1 MLRVEK
7 EVKYVIMDLCLEN
20 GEIDMNLPNK
30 LTVFRMVLVP
40 TILAVALLG
49 EDGIVTWDILG
60 SQLSL
65 MHLICLVLFIV
76 ASLTD
81 LFDGKLA
88 RKHNLVTTF
97 GKFMDP
103 IADKMLV
110 NTMLVLLAYWR
121 MVPVICV
128 VLMIMR
134 DLIVDAIRL
143 LAAEKQVVVAAGPL
157 GKLKTVM
164 QMTAI
169 IIVLL
174 DNFPLGFL
182 GVSFDLI
189 TIWLATLISVISGLD
204 YLNKHKDMIMESI

>member
-1 MLRVEK
+1 
-7 EVKYVIMDLCLEN
+7 
-20 GEIDMNLPNK
+20 MNLPNK

-49 EDGIVTWDILG
+49 EDEIVTWDILG

-65 MHLICLVLFIV
+65 MHLICLVLFII

-121 MVPVICV
+121 MIPVVCV

-164 QMTAI
+164 QMAAI

>member
-30 LTVFRMVLVP
+30 LTMFRMVLVP

-65 MHLICLVLFIV
+65 MHLICLVLFII

-121 MVPVICV
+121 MVPVVCV

>member
-65 MHLICLVLFIV
+65 MHLICLVLFII

-121 MVPVICV
+121 MVPVVCV

-182 GVSFDLI
+182 GVSFDLV

>member
-65 MHLICLVLFIV
+65 MHLICLVLFII

-121 MVPVICV
+121 MVPVVCV
-128 VLMIMR
+128 VLMVMR

>member
-65 MHLICLVLFIV
+65 MHLICLVLFII

>member
-7 EVKYVIMDLCLEN
+7 EVKYVIMGLCLEN

-49 EDGIVTWDILG
+49 EEGIVTWDILG

-65 MHLICLVLFIV
+65 MHLICLVLFII

-121 MVPVICV
+121 MIPVVCV

-164 QMTAI
+164 QMAAI

-189 TIWLATLISVISGLD
+189 TI
-204 YLNKHKDMIMESI
+204 

>member
-7 EVKYVIMDLCLEN
+7 EVKYVIMGLCLEN

-49 EDGIVTWDILG
+49 EEGIVTWDILG

-65 MHLICLVLFIV
+65 MHLICLVLFII

>member
-7 EVKYVIMDLCLEN
+7 EVKYVIMGLCLEN

-49 EDGIVTWDILG
+49 EEGIVTWDILG

-65 MHLICLVLFIV
+65 MHLICLVLFII

-121 MVPVICV
+121 MIPVVCV

-164 QMTAI
+164 QMAAI

-204 YLNKHKDMIMESI
+204 YLNKHKEMIMESI

>member
-49 EDGIVTWDILG
+49 EDEIVTWDILG

-65 MHLICLVLFIV
+65 MHLICLVLFII

-121 MVPVICV
+121 MIPVVCV

-164 QMTAI
+164 QMAAI

>member
-65 MHLICLVLFIV
+65 MHLICLVLFII

-121 MVPVICV
+121 MIPVVCV

-164 QMTAI
+164 QMAAI

-204 YLNKHKDMIMESI
+204 YLNKHKEMIMESI

>member
-7 EVKYVIMDLCLEN
+7 EVKYVIMGLCLEN

-49 EDGIVTWDILG
+49 EDEIVTWDILG

-65 MHLICLVLFIV
+65 MHLICLVLFII

-121 MVPVICV
+121 MIPVVCV

-134 DLIVDAIRL
+134 DLIVDAVRL

-164 QMTAI
+164 QMAAI

-204 YLNKHKDMIMESI
+204 YLNKHKEMIMESI

>member
-65 MHLICLVLFIV
+65 MHLICLVLFII

-121 MVPVICV
+121 MVPVVCV
-128 VLMIMR
+128 VLMVMR

-182 GVSFDLI
+182 GVSFDLV

>member
-1 MLRVEK
+1 
-7 EVKYVIMDLCLEN
+7 MDLCLEN

-65 MHLICLVLFIV
+65 MHLICLVLFII

-121 MVPVICV
+121 MVPVVCV
-128 VLMIMR
+128 VLMVMR

-182 GVSFDLI
+182 GVSFDLV

>member
-157 GKLKTVM
+157 GKLKTVL

-204 YLNKHKDMIMESI
+204 YLNKHKDMILESI

>member
-1 MLRVEK
+1 LLRVEK
-7 EVKYVIMDLCLEN
+7 EVKYVIMGLCLEN

-49 EDGIVTWDILG
+49 EEGIVTWDILG

-65 MHLICLVLFIV
+65 MHLICLVLFII

-121 MVPVICV
+121 MIPVVCV

-164 QMTAI
+164 QMAAI

-204 YLNKHKDMIMESI
+204 YLNKHKEMIMESI

>member
-7 EVKYVIMDLCLEN
+7 EVKYVIMGLCLEN

-49 EDGIVTWDILG
+49 EDEIVTWDILG

-65 MHLICLVLFIV
+65 MHLFCLVLFII

-121 MVPVICV
+121 MIPVVCV

-134 DLIVDAIRL
+134 DLIVDAVRL

-164 QMTAI
+164 QMAAI

-204 YLNKHKDMIMESI
+204 YLNKHKEMIMESI

>member
-49 EDGIVTWDILG
+49 EDEIVTWDILG

-65 MHLICLVLFIV
+65 MHLICLVLFII

-121 MVPVICV
+121 MVPVVCV

-164 QMTAI
+164 QMAAI

-189 TIWLATLISVISGLD
+189 TIWMATLISVISGLD

>member
-30 LTVFRMVLVP
+30 LTVFRMILVP

-65 MHLICLVLFIV
+65 MHLICLVLFII

-121 MVPVICV
+121 MVPVVCV
-128 VLMIMR
+128 VLMVMR

>member
-30 LTVFRMVLVP
+30 LTVFRMILVP

-65 MHLICLVLFIV
+65 MRLICLVLFII

-121 MVPVICV
+121 MVPVVCV

>member
-49 EDGIVTWDILG
+49 EDGILTWDILG

-65 MHLICLVLFIV
+65 MHLICLVLFII

-121 MVPVICV
+121 MVPVVCV
-128 VLMIMR
+128 VLMVMR

-182 GVSFDLI
+182 GVSFDLV

>member
-7 EVKYVIMDLCLEN
+7 EVKYVIMGLCLEN

-49 EDGIVTWDILG
+49 EDEIVTWDILG

-65 MHLICLVLFIV
+65 MHLICLVLFII

-121 MVPVICV
+121 MIPVVCV

-164 QMTAI
+164 QMAAI

-204 YLNKHKDMIMESI
+204 YLNKHKEMIMESI

>member
-65 MHLICLVLFIV
+65 MHLICLVLFII

-121 MVPVICV
+121 MIPVVCV

-164 QMTAI
+164 QMAAI

>member
-1 MLRVEK
+1 MG
-7 EVKYVIMDLCLEN
+7 LCLEN

-49 EDGIVTWDILG
+49 EEGIVTWDILG

-65 MHLICLVLFIV
+65 MHLICLVLFII

-121 MVPVICV
+121 MIPVVCV

-164 QMTAI
+164 QMAAI

-204 YLNKHKDMIMESI
+204 YLNKHKEMIMESI

>member
-1 MLRVEK
+1 
-7 EVKYVIMDLCLEN
+7 MDLCLEN

-65 MHLICLVLFIV
+65 MHLICLVLFII

-121 MVPVICV
+121 MVPVVCV

>member
-49 EDGIVTWDILG
+49 EEGIVTWDILG

-65 MHLICLVLFIV
+65 MHLICLVLFII

>member
-1 MLRVEK
+1 LLRVEK

-60 SQLSL
+60 SQLSF
-65 MHLICLVLFIV
+65 MPLICLVLFII

-121 MVPVICV
+121 MVPVVCV
-128 VLMIMR
+128 VLMVMR

-182 GVSFDLI
+182 GVSFDLV

>member
-65 MHLICLVLFIV
+65 MHLICLVLFII

-121 MVPVICV
+121 MIPVVCV

>member
-7 EVKYVIMDLCLEN
+7 EVKYVIMGLCLEN

-49 EDGIVTWDILG
+49 EEGIVTWDILG

-65 MHLICLVLFIV
+65 MHLICLVLFII

-121 MVPVICV
+121 MIPVVCV

>member
-65 MHLICLVLFIV
+65 MHLICLVLFII

-121 MVPVICV
+121 MVPVVCV

-204 YLNKHKDMIMESI
+204 YLNKHKEMIMESI

>member
-65 MHLICLVLFIV
+65 MHLICLVLFII

-121 MVPVICV
+121 MVPVVCV

>member
-1 MLRVEK
+1 
-7 EVKYVIMDLCLEN
+7 
-20 GEIDMNLPNK
+20 MNLPNK

-49 EDGIVTWDILG
+49 EEGIVTWDILG

-65 MHLICLVLFIV
+65 MHLICLVLFII

-121 MVPVICV
+121 MIPVVCV

-164 QMTAI
+164 QMAAI

-204 YLNKHKDMIMESI
+204 YLNKHKEMIMESI

>member
-65 MHLICLVLFIV
+65 MHLICLVLFII

-121 MVPVICV
+121 MVPVVCV

-143 LAAEKQVVVAAGPL
+143 LAAEKQVVVAADPL

-189 TIWLATLISVISGLD
+189 TIWMATLISVISGLD

>member
-65 MHLICLVLFIV
+65 MHLICLVLFII

-121 MVPVICV
+121 MVPVVCV

-189 TIWLATLISVISGLD
+189 TIWMATLISVISGLD

>member
-1 MLRVEK
+1 
-7 EVKYVIMDLCLEN
+7 
-20 GEIDMNLPNK
+20 
-30 LTVFRMVLVP
+30 
-40 TILAVALLG
+40 
-49 EDGIVTWDILG
+49 
-60 SQLSL
+60 
-65 MHLICLVLFIV
+65 
-76 ASLTD
+76 
-81 LFDGKLA
+81 
-88 RKHNLVTTF
+88 
-97 GKFMDP
+97 MDP

-121 MVPVICV
+121 MIPVVCV

-164 QMTAI
+164 QMAAI

-182 GVSFDLI
+182 GV
-189 TIWLATLISVISGLD
+189 
-204 YLNKHKDMIMESI
+204 

>member
-30 LTVFRMVLVP
+30 LTVFRMILVP

-65 MHLICLVLFIV
+65 MHLICLVLFII

-121 MVPVICV
+121 MVPVVCV

>member
-30 LTVFRMVLVP
+30 LTVLRMVLVP

-65 MHLICLVLFIV
+65 MHLICLVLFII

-121 MVPVICV
+121 MVPVVCV
-128 VLMIMR
+128 VLMVMR

-182 GVSFDLI
+182 GVSFDLV

>member
-65 MHLICLVLFIV
+65 MHLICLVLFII

-121 MVPVICV
+121 MVPVVCV
-128 VLMIMR
+128 VLMVMR

-189 TIWLATLISVISGLD
+189 TIWFATLISVISGLD

>member
-7 EVKYVIMDLCLEN
+7 EVKYVIIDLCLEN

-65 MHLICLVLFIV
+65 MHLICLVLFII

-121 MVPVICV
+121 MVPVVCV
-128 VLMIMR
+128 VLMVMR

-182 GVSFDLI
+182 GVSFDLV